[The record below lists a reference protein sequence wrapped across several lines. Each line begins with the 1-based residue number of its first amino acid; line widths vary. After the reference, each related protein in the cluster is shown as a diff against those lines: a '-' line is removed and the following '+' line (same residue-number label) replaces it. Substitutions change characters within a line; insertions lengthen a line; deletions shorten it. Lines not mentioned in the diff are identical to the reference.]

1 MARYVKVSEARAQL
15 TKLMVLAENE
25 LEWVIL
31 TRHGKP
37 VASLVSH
44 AQMMRIFD
52 DENIDLFGPIN
63 PETGR
68 QMGAAWVKR
77 TGWMRGEDGPVEMEA
92 QGDEDV
98 RWRWWDWRKK
108 TRIPKPVSRQEDQRR
123 HELRE
128 LNTQRDELR

>member
-15 TKLMVLAENE
+15 TKLMALAENE
-25 LEWVIL
+25 LDWVIL

-77 TGWMRGEDGPVEMEA
+77 TGWVRGEGIRSPASKHVENGA
-92 QGDEDV
+92 AIGK
-98 RWRWWDWRKK
+98 RKGI
-108 TRIPKPVSRQEDQRR
+108 RAR
-123 HELRE
+123 LRK
-128 LNTQRDELR
+128 LFN

>member
-15 TKLMVLAENE
+15 TRLMVLAENE

-52 DENIDLFGPIN
+52 DENIDLFGPVN

-77 TGWMRGEDGPVEMEA
+77 TGWVRGEETNLAVLEKGDGEC
-92 QGDEDV
+92 QTN
-98 RWRWWDWRKK
+98 RKLWWGGILEWF
-108 TRIPKPVSRQEDQRR
+108 
-123 HELRE
+123 LR
-128 LNTQRDELR
+128 